1 MPLAATG
8 ATPSLRPATVTCAT
22 PRGAALDD
30 FELLSVIG
38 KGTFGRVFL
47 ARHRHSERLV
57 ALKMLSKARCA
68 EEKRRRWARTER
80 AVLGRAR
87 HPFVCTLEHA
97 FQNERAL
104 FFAIEFCAGG
114 ELFFHLSRMKRF
126 AEGVARFYAAELC
139 LALEHLH
146 SLHIAYRDLKPEN
159 VLLSGDG
166 HVRLVDFGLAKEGVR
181 EPDRGAS
188 SMCGTYEYLA
198 PEVIRRCGHGWAV
211 DWWAFGMVLHEM
223 LTGLPPFYTKD
234 HKVLFERILHAPL
247 QLPATL
253 SPSAASFVEALLER
267 KVQARLGSSRDAAEI
282 KAHGFFAAA
291 PWDMLAAQRTPPPF
305 APCRDGGAGTLNFDR
320 RFTGLNV

>member
-8 ATPSLRPATVTCAT
+8 APLALRPATVTCAT

-97 FQNERAL
+97 FQSPRAL

-114 ELFFHLSRMKRF
+114 ELFFHLSRVKRF
-126 AEGVARFYAAELC
+126 AEGGARFYAAEIA

-146 SLHIAYRDLKPEN
+146 AELRVAYRDLKPEN
-159 VLLSGDG
+159 VLLSARG
-166 HVRLVDFGLAKEGVR
+166 HVRLVDFGLAKENVHR
-181 EPDRGAS
+181 PETGAT
-188 SMCGTYEYLA
+188 SMCGTFEYLA
-198 PEVIRRCGHGWAV
+198 PEVVLRAGHGWAV
-211 DWWAFGMVLHEM
+211 DWWSLGMVLYEM
-223 LTGLPPFYTKD
+223 LIGLPPWYTKD
-234 HKVLFERILHAPL
+234 HKLLFERIVHAPVR
-247 QLPATL
+247 LP
-253 SPSAASFVEALLER
+253 
-267 KVQARLGSSRDAAEI
+267 
-282 KAHGFFAAA
+282 
-291 PWDMLAAQRTPPPF
+291 
-305 APCRDGGAGTLNFDR
+305 
-320 RFTGLNV
+320 